1 MSMWVVIGIIVGVLG
16 IIISNIML
24 LKYSAKFKMPKAYTP
39 PEVPGKKQAEAES
52 GEESEQKRSDH
63 D

>member
-1 MSMWVVIGIIVGVLG
+1 MSMWVVIGVIVGVLG

-39 PEVPGKKQAEAES
+39 PDAPGKKQAEAAK
-52 GEESEQKRSDH
+52 GEEPEHKRADQ

>member
-24 LKYSAKFKMPKAYTP
+24 LKYSAKFKMHF
-39 PEVPGKKQAEAES
+39 ESES
-52 GEESEQKRSDH
+52 GIINNT
-63 D
+63 

>member
-39 PEVPGKKQAEAES
+39 EVPGKKQAEADS
-52 GEESEQKRSDH
+52 GEESEQKRSD
-63 D
+63 